1 MNGRGCK
8 GILYFHGFAS
18 SPHSQKV
25 TRLRDLLEPERFVFD
40 TPDLNVPSFE
50 ALDFDAMIDLG
61 VAHGRA
67 TPPSMIVGS
76 SLGSLVALEVARQ
89 MWDGFSTRPRPRSG
103 RPSGG
108 GRVENPSHIVLI
120 APPLGMASRWIT
132 ILPAGDPI
140 SVFNYAR
147 NADAPIHRAFF
158 ERMARVDVD
167 RDPPSQ
173 PVTVIIG
180 RNDETVPFDGVLER
194 WREWEGSGRLAKG
207 SQFVEISNG
216 DHGLVEFVEVIAQVI
231 ARLAA
236 SPSAARSR
244 AGSR

>member
-1 MNGRGCK
+1 MNGRGRK
-8 GILYFHGFAS
+8 DILYFHGFAS
-18 SPHSQKV
+18 SPHSRKV
-25 TRLRDLLEPERFVFD
+25 TRLRDLLEPDGFVFD

-61 VAHGRA
+61 VARGRA
-67 TPPSMIVGS
+67 TPPSAIVGS

-89 MWDGFSTRPRPRSG
+89 GIDAPL
-103 RPSGG
+103 
-108 GRVENPSHIVLI
+108 VLI

-140 SVFNYAR
+140 SVFNHAR

-167 RDPPSQ
+167 RHPPSQ
-173 PVTVIIG
+173 PVAVIIG
-180 RNDETVPFDGVLER
+180 RHDETVPFDGVLER

-207 SQFVEISNG
+207 SQFVEIPNG
-216 DHGLVEFVEVIAQVI
+216 DHGLVEFTDAIARVI

-244 AGSR
+244 AESR

>member
-8 GILYFHGFAS
+8 SILYFHGFAS

-25 TRLRDLLEPERFVFD
+25 TRLRDLLEPDGFIFD

-67 TPPSMIVGS
+67 TPPSVIVGS
-76 SLGSLVALEVARQ
+76 SLVSLVALEVARR
-89 MWDGFSTRPRPRSG
+89 GIEAPL
-103 RPSGG
+103 
-108 GRVENPSHIVLI
+108 VLI
-120 APPLGMASRWIT
+120 APPLGMVSQWIT

-158 ERMARVDVD
+158 ERMARVDAD

-173 PVTVIIG
+173 RVAVIIG
-180 RNDETVPFDGVLER
+180 RNDETVPFSGVLER

-207 SQFVEISNG
+207 SQFVEIPNG

>member
-1 MNGRGCK
+1 MKIGDYVK
-8 GILYFHGFAS
+8 F
-18 SPHSQKV
+18 
-25 TRLRDLLEPERFVFD
+25 TLRPDNEEHLRALFPTNRRSTPLRPPTER
-40 TPDLNVPSFE
+40 S
-50 ALDFDAMIDLG
+50 
-61 VAHGRA
+61 
-67 TPPSMIVGS
+67 
-76 SLGSLVALEVARQ
+76 

-180 RNDETVPFDGVLER
+180 RNDETVPFDGV
-194 WREWEGSGRLAKG
+194 
-207 SQFVEISNG
+207 
-216 DHGLVEFVEVIAQVI
+216 
-231 ARLAA
+231 
-236 SPSAARSR
+236 
-244 AGSR
+244 

>member
-25 TRLRDLLEPERFVFD
+25 TRLRDLLEPDGFVFD
-40 TPDLNVPSFE
+40 TPDLNVPTFE

-67 TPPSMIVGS
+67 APPSVIVGS
-76 SLGSLVALEVARQ
+76 SLGSLIALEVARRGI
-89 MWDGFSTRPRPRSG
+89 DAPL
-103 RPSGG
+103 
-108 GRVENPSHIVLI
+108 VLI

-132 ILPAGDPI
+132 ILPDGDPI
-140 SVFNYAR
+140 SVFNHAR

-167 RDPPSQ
+167 RDPPLQ

-194 WREWEGSGRLAKG
+194 WREWEASGRMTKG
-207 SQFVEISNG
+207 SQFVEIPGG
-216 DHGLVEFVEVIAQVI
+216 DHGLVEFADVIARVI

-236 SPSAARSR
+236 SPSATRSP